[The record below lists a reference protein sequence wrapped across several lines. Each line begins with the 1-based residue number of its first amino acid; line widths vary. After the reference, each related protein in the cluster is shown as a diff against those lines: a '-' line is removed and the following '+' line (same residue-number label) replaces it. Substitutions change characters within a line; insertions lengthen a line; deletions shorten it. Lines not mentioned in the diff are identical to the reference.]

1 MLFMLTCGQEEVI
14 SYVWIACSGKV
25 KSFFRTIGGHAL
37 QFIFFM
43 LNLKKKKK
51 TLNLN
56 NFNSANI
63 YIYTGPLVC
72 HRKSLKI
79 PLLNIVG
86 V

>member
-1 MLFMLTCGQEEVI
+1 MWAGGVNILCFQKMILKIKSTTI
-14 SYVWIACSGKV
+14 DLLYVKF
-25 KSFFRTIGGHAL
+25 K
-37 QFIFFM
+37 
-43 LNLKKKKK
+43 KKKKK

-56 NFNSANI
+56 NFNSANIYI

>member
-37 QFIFFM
+37 QLIFFM
-43 LNLKKKKK
+43 LNLKKKKKEKKK

-63 YIYTGPLVC
+63 YIYIYIYRAV
-72 HRKSLKI
+72 SLS
-79 PLLNIVG
+79 
-86 V
+86 